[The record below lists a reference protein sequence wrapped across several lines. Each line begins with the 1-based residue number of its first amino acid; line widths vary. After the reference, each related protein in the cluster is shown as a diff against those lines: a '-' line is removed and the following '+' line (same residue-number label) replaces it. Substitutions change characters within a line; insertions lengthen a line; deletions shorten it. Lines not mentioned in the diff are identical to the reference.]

1 MISET
6 KENIIRKLKEIDIVR
21 EEKVKL
27 KHAGASGFYVDVKKA
42 YGYPEIL
49 DLICRQIGK
58 RVSKKTTCVAA
69 AGYGGLP
76 LAAIIS
82 RKRKLKLTLVR
93 EKPKNHGRNVWIDGY
108 EPQAGD
114 KIWIVDDV
122 LTTGKSVKKIIKTL
136 KSTGAKI
143 SGCAVVVKRGKGK
156 IGITCHHLLI
166 LEELLKP

>member
-6 KENIIRKLKEIDIVR
+6 KENLIRKLKGIDIVR

-58 RVSKKTTCVAA
+58 CVSKKTTCVAA

-82 RKRKLKLTLVR
+82 GKRKLKLTMVR
-93 EKPKNHGRNVWIDGY
+93 EKPKTHGRNVWIDGY
-108 EPQAGD
+108 LPGEAD
-114 KIWIVDDV
+114 RIVIVDDV
-122 LTTGKSVKKIIKTL
+122 FTTGKSIRQIVRVL
-136 KSTGAKI
+136 RSTGAKI
-143 SGCAVVVKRGKGK
+143 SGCAVVVKRGKGR
-156 IGITCHHLLI
+156 IGITCSHLLTA
-166 LEELLKP
+166 EELL

>member
-6 KENIIRKLKEIDIVR
+6 KENLIRKLKGIDIVR

-27 KHAGASGFYVDVKKA
+27 KHAGTSGFYVDVKKA

-82 RKRKLKLTLVR
+82 GKRKLKLIMVR
-93 EKPKNHGRNVWIDGY
+93 EKPKTHGRNVWIDGY
-108 EPQAGD
+108 VPGEAD
-114 KIWIVDDV
+114 SVLIVDDV
-122 LTTGKSVKKIIKTL
+122 FTTGKSIRQIVRVL
-136 KSTGAKI
+136 RLTGAKI
-143 SGCAVVVKRGKGK
+143 SGCAVVVKRGKGR
-156 IGITCHHLLI
+156 IGISCHHLLTS
-166 LEELLKP
+166 EELL